1 MNKRSIKPKTYSI
14 SKTIKL
20 TEVQA
25 KSLLIFKKNGVNVQ
39 DFIREAV
46 KEKINRE
53 WQQIKIKENVNKA
66 PF

>member
-1 MNKRSIKPKTYSI
+1 MTKRSIKPKTYTI

-25 KSLLIFKKNGVNVQ
+25 KTLLILKKHGVNVQ
-39 DFIREAV
+39 DFIREAI
-46 KEKINRE
+46 KEKINKE
-53 WQQIKIKENVNKA
+53 WQNIKIKENVNKA